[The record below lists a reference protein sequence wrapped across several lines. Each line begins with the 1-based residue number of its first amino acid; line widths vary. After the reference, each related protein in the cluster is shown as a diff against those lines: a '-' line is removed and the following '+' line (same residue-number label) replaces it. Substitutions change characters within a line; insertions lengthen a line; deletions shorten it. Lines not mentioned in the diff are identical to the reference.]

1 MTYGIVL
8 AVVAVDALL
17 PFVQAE
23 AVVITAGV
31 LAAQG
36 DLVIWLVLAA
46 AALGGFLGDNA
57 SYLLGRRVGCR
68 VVERFFAEGRRKQRL
83 EQAHRGVQQ
92 QGGLLIVV
100 ARFLPVGSS
109 TPTSFNLPVLTTTR

>member
-68 VVERFFAEGRRKQRL
+68 VVERFFRRGAP
-83 EQAHRGVQQ
+83 QA
-92 QGGLLIVV
+92 
-100 ARFLPVGSS
+100 
-109 TPTSFNLPVLTTTR
+109 TTRTGPSGSTAARRAVDCRRALPPDRLVDSHII